1 VEGSVY
7 YLLLALQAPVIGL
20 ALGSGAINFF
30 GARMIG
36 AGEAKAFR
44 WFAKDFSAFLVFWSV
59 VAALLFLANG
69 RGVVV
74 DAARD
79 DERAEYRDA
88 CTPFLWGIA
97 VAILPLRLLSTIVDN
112 VLLATQDFRVL
123 GKLYSVGFAVYFAAL
138 AAAYSH
144 FRSLES
150 VFFADFLFYF
160 ARSSLSLVY
169 IRNVTFRRDP
179 WWVAR
184 APVDDPLDVYVA
196 EMVGLL
202 DKFKR
207 VFLGLLNSSALGKR
221 WFVILV
227 GIWRSMATDLQQASE
242 VLATRRR
249 SSLFRP
255 KVRPS

>member
-1 VEGSVY
+1 MLLGRVLVPLAAQQLERLDQHRARATRLDDVVDEAARRRLVGVGELVLVVVDQP
-7 YLLLALQAPVIGL
+7 LLL
-20 ALGSGAINFF
+20 
-30 GARMIG
+30 
-36 AGEAKAFR
+36 
-44 WFAKDFSAFLVFWSV
+44 
-59 VAALLFLANG
+59 G

-79 DERAEYRDA
+79 DERAEYRDT
-88 CTPFLWGIA
+88 CTPFLWGVA

-123 GKLYSVGFAVYFAAL
+123 GKLYFVGFSIYFAAL
-138 AAAYSH
+138 AAAYRH
-144 FRSLES
+144 FRSLAA
-150 VFFADFLFYF
+150 VFFADFLFYA
-160 ARSSLSLVY
+160 ARGSLSLVY

-202 DKFKR
+202 DTFGNRTFKR
-207 VFLGLLNSSALGKR
+207 VFLRLLNSSALGKR